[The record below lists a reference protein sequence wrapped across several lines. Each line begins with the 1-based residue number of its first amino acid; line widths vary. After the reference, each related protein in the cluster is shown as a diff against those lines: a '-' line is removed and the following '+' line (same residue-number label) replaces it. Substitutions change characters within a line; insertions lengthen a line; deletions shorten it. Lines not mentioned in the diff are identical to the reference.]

1 MVDLAQGVFAGNG
14 LGTYSGEM
22 LIPGG
27 LTIVFSAVEHS
38 CIEGGIGCSPL
49 ARQLSIF
56 FR

>member
-22 LIPGG
+22 LILGG

>member
-27 LTIVFSAVEHS
+27 LTIVFSAAGAFLYRGRDWV
-38 CIEGGIGCSPL
+38 
-49 ARQLSIF
+49 
-56 FR
+56 